1 MKKRKVERR
10 WKNSVFCWKGVDVA
24 RRVCQ
29 VGSIGLQVNWVV
41 GRVGLGLPVFFKQV
55 FYFILFYIYFQ
66 LQKQINDNLF
76 KENE

>member
-1 MKKRKVERR
+1 MEKQRVLLEGSRHGKT
-10 WKNSVFCWKGVDVA
+10 GVSG
-24 RRVCQ
+24 RVNRVTGQLGC
-29 VGSIGLQVNWVV
+29 GSGQ
-41 GRVGLGLPVFFKQV
+41 VGLGLLVFFKQV